1 MEMTDFPPY
10 IIDSIQRIFA
20 MGGVAIITSL
30 LITPIVTKLLYRWR
44 IARNAENDPTLAI
57 EGHAE
62 KINTPIMGGIIV
74 VITIAVLT
82 FFFDWERRFTYV
94 PIGVMLLGAC
104 LGAIDDILGVFAG
117 KRRDR
122 SLKQTITLAKVH
134 QNKLMRV
141 WYWFTVPYA
150 VFKGF
155 FRLFGSKPGKG
166 VHAHEKLMLQF
177 AAGAISAWWIYLKL
191 GDAWQSIYI
200 PFHGFISV
208 GFLIIPLVI
217 GIVVFTANA
226 VNITDGMDGL
236 AGGML
241 IPTFSALALL
251 SWKSGMDELAIL
263 NAITA
268 GSLVTYT
275 YFNIKPA
282 RFQMGDV
289 GSLALGSLLAINTL
303 AMNAM
308 AVLPLLAFTFYAEA
322 FSVIIQ
328 VGGRVLLGKR
338 IFKMAPI
345 HHHFELKGWS
355 EEKTIMRFW
364 LVHIAFVIAGVWV
377 GLH

>member
-1 MEMTDFPPY
+1 MTDFPPY

-20 MGGVAIITSL
+20 MGGLAILVSL
-30 LITPIVTKLLYRWR
+30 AITPIITKILYKLH
-44 IARNAENDPTLAI
+44 IARRASDDPTLAM
-57 EGHAE
+57 ESRAD
-62 KINTPIMGGIIV
+62 KANTPIMGGVIV
-74 VITIAVLT
+74 VVTIALLT
-82 FFFDWERRFTYV
+82 FFFDWERRFTFV

-122 SLKQTITLAKVH
+122 SLKQTVTLAKVH
-134 QNKLMRV
+134 QNKFMRL
-141 WYWFTVPYA
+141 WLWLTVPYA
-150 VFKGF
+150 ALRGF

-177 AAGAISAWWIYLKL
+177 AAGAISAWWIYWKL
-191 GDAWQSIYI
+191 GAAWQEIYI
-200 PFHGFISV
+200 PFHGFIDF
-208 GFLIIPLVI
+208 GFLIVPLII

-241 IPTFSALALL
+241 IPTFGALSIL

-275 YFNIKPA
+275 YFNVKPA

-289 GSLALGSLLAINTL
+289 GSLALGSLLAINAL

-308 AVLPLLAFTFYAEA
+308 AVLPLIAFTFYAEA
-322 FSVIIQ
+322 FSVVIQ

-364 LVHIAFVIAGVWV
+364 LVHIAFVVAGIWV